1 MAVLLGQSQQA
12 TVLGHV
18 VVVGV
23 RVGRMRMGRVRV
35 GTIVRGCCVRHPRIG
50 SVAGVRRGAVQ
61 VANLPKRERERGRD
75 CDQSIVN
82 YNLFR
87 LFASLPR

>member
-61 VANLPKRERERGRD
+61 VANLQTAREKEEDRTVRLSVD
-75 CDQSIVN
+75 CELQLI
-82 YNLFR
+82 
-87 LFASLPR
+87 

>member
-23 RVGRMRMGRVRV
+23 RVGRMSMGRVRV

-61 VANLPKRERERGRD
+61 VANLRRREREKEEDRTVRLSVD
-75 CDQSIVN
+75 CELQLI
-82 YNLFR
+82 
-87 LFASLPR
+87 

>member
-12 TVLGHV
+12 AVLGHV

-23 RVGRMRMGRVRV
+23 RVGRMRMRRVRV
-35 GTIVRGCCVRHPRIG
+35 GTIVRGRCVRHPRIS

-61 VANLPKRERERGRD
+61 VANLHRQGQREGERERE
-75 CDQSIVN
+75 IV
-82 YNLFR
+82 
-87 LFASLPR
+87 

>member
-12 TVLGHV
+12 AVLGHV

-23 RVGRMRMGRVRV
+23 RVGRMRMRRVRV

-61 VANLPKRERERGRD
+61 VANLHRQGQREGERERE
-75 CDQSIVN
+75 IV
-82 YNLFR
+82 
-87 LFASLPR
+87 